1 MYAWRAEIGLINP
14 GTGAS
19 MERDFHRFVPEGVGV
34 ITTRVPFG
42 GMPDPEGLMK
52 MADLLEDTARVFST
66 RHHDLVMFG
75 CTSGSL
81 IGGPTFDQECI
92 RRIER
97 ASGAPGLT
105 TSTVLVEAFERL
117 GLNKAATITPYPDS
131 TNEIE
136 KQFLESHGVD
146 VTTISGMHQLEKSIA
161 DIQPS
166 FVYQKVKQL
175 DLTGADCIFISCT
188 GLNVLDIIETIE
200 TDFGLPVVTSN
211 QVTLWGALRHARVG
225 VKIPKLGRLFTL
237 E

>member
-42 GMPDPEGLMK
+42 GMPSPEGLME
-52 MADLLEDTARVFST
+52 MADLLEDCAKVFST

-81 IGGPTFDQECI
+81 IGGPGFDQECI

-105 TSTVLVEAFERL
+105 TSTVLMEGFARL
-117 GLNKAATITPYPDS
+117 GVNRVAAITPYPDD
-131 TNEIE
+131 TNAIE
-136 KQFLESHGVD
+136 KHFLESHGIG
-146 VTTISGMHQLEKSIA
+146 VTSIQGMHQSEKSIA

-166 FVYQKVKQL
+166 FVYQKVKEM
-175 DLTGADCIFISCT
+175 DISHSDCIFISYT

-200 TDFGLPVVTSN
+200 TDFGLPVITSN

-225 VKIPKLGRLFTL
+225 VKIPKLGKLFTL
-237 E
+237 

>member
-42 GMPDPEGLMK
+42 GMPSPEGLME

-66 RHHDLVMFG
+66 RPHDLVMFG

-81 IGGPTFDQECI
+81 IGGPGFDQECI
-92 RRIER
+92 QRIER

-105 TSTVLVEAFERL
+105 TSTVLMEGFKAL
-117 GLNKAATITPYPDS
+117 GVSKVAAITPYPDN

-136 KQFLESHGVD
+136 KHFLESHGIG
-146 VTTISGMHQLEKSIA
+146 VTGIQGMKQMEKSIA

-166 FVYQKVKQL
+166 FVYQKVKAM
-175 DLTGADCIFISCT
+175 DLTGADAIFISCT
-188 GLNVLDIIETIE
+188 GLNVLDIIEDIE

-225 VKIPKLGRLFTL
+225 VKIPKLGKLFTI
-237 E
+237 